1 MPQSR
6 PGRRSTS
13 SSATASSPP
22 VRSSSPRR
30 LVGQR
35 SPLSSPGARLSPPLL
50 EDPVRSPLS
59 SPGARLLSPLLEVT
73 LRSLL
78 SSAGARPPVVG
89 GLGSPGALAF
99 SWPSEIRC
107 VFFLPPWD
115 CPDAADPSATASGTV
130 TEGMLTAASCAGDA
144 SSDPPQPAAPTI
156 RATTPTAKPRLR
168 AHAALAAR
176 APDIFFF
183 PDAATT
189 GLLAVEDRAPEL
201 TVAERSRLVVFVCPG
216 GRRD

>member
-35 SPLSSPGARLSPPLL
+35 SPLSSPGARLP
-50 EDPVRSPLS
+50 
-59 SPGARLLSPLLEVT
+59 SPLLEVT

-176 APDIFFF
+176 APDIFSQ
-183 PDAATT
+183 PDDCST